1 MIITK
6 EIVTTKVEK
15 ITVRIEDSKAKVI
28 LDKKN
33 ETEAINAILE
43 AAEKAVGLNSKC
55 DGTVS
60 L

>member
-15 ITVRIEDSKAKVI
+15 ITVRIEDSKAEVI

-33 ETEAINAILE
+33 ETDAISAILQ
-43 AAEKAVGLNSKC
+43 AAEKTVSLNSKC
-55 DGTVS
+55 DGTPS